1 MAYAALKE
9 PLSRADCLLRLAG
22 AEDEEGTT
30 IGALPHHSE
39 MLMTFMEWR
48 EEIEEASDE
57 ETLVGLRDRIG
68 DKIDECL
75 EALRDAFDVR
85 GDIERAKAE
94 VQVLRYLKRMQERI
108 IEKL

>member
-1 MAYAALKE
+1 M
-9 PLSRADCLLRLAG
+9 
-22 AEDEEGTT
+22 
-30 IGALPHHSE
+30 
-39 MLMTFMEWR
+39 
-48 EEIEEASDE
+48 
-57 ETLVGLRDRIG
+57 GLRDRIG

>member
-1 MAYAALKE
+1 MFFSGVE
-9 PLSRADCLLRLAG
+9 EGG
-22 AEDEEGTT
+22 AEVAGGLINA
-30 IGALPHHSE
+30 IGSCFKGAWKWLKSAAE
-39 MLMTFMEWR
+39 KM
-48 EEIEEASDE
+48 EIEEASDE